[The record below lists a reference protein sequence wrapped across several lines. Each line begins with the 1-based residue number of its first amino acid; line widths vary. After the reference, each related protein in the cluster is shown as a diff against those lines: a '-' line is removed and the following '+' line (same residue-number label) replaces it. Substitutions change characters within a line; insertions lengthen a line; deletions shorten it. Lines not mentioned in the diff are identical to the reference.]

1 MDRGTDIRW
10 CVADIADAVADGLS
24 RCEAELRAEQAVRGL
39 DALDEVSLHPLLA
52 TSLES
57 AGFGAHREQRYVE
70 HRRRR
75 SRAKGRRCDVVLTP
89 DARPLQDPQ
98 AAATLFEDPEAVPLR
113 EAFWLE
119 VKTVSQ
125 FTETGPNAAWSNEL
139 LGTVKQDVAKLAG
152 DAGILHAGLLIVL
165 WTADLETATH
175 DLGIWQDRCLSR
187 GLPIA
192 APSQRHFPIQ
202 NRLGNAFCVMH
213 LCPVHH
219 L

>member
-1 MDRGTDIRW
+1 MSSTSTRW
-10 CVADIADAVADGLS
+10 CVDDIADAIAVGLQDRVDAD
-24 RCEAELRAEQAVRGL
+24 RAAQAVKGV

-57 AGFGAHREQRYVE
+57 AGFGVHREQRYIE

-75 SRAKGRRCDVVLTP
+75 SRAQGRRCDVVLTP

-98 AAATLFEDPEAVPLR
+98 AAATLFEDPEAVPLS

-125 FTETGPNAAWSNEL
+125 FTEMGPNAAWSNEL

-213 LCPVHH
+213 LYPVHH